1 MLIKSWTPEE
11 KFGLQVTFGV
21 HAILLL
27 LLLFIRIDKPEE
39 HRTAF
44 VEVELG
50 QYQSG
55 SLADFSQTK
64 NERVQTSRVVSPN
77 KSEAKPIQNKQ
88 VTNQNT
94 SKSVDKAKPVDA
106 PKQTEPVIS
115 DEVIKTPETEK
126 ISPELTAEQQKRQEA
141 VAPDVKKDE
150 LEKEGAKKTGDVD
163 GLKGDSNVKQGT
175 GTDENKSAPFSLKWE
190 GDIERSPQ
198 VQPLPNYNED
208 LEAVITI
215 RFEVRPDGTV
225 GRMIP
230 TKKMNPNL
238 ESEVLKTLRSWRFSR
253 LPSGVP
259 QEAQW
264 GTITFRFVLR

>member
-1 MLIKSWTPEE
+1 MINRWTKEE

-21 HAILLL
+21 HALLL
-27 LLLFIRIDKPEE
+27 LMLFFIKLDVPEE
-39 HRTAF
+39 QRTAYI
-44 VEVELG
+44 EVDLG
-50 QYQSG
+50 AFQTG
-55 SLADFSQTK
+55 SSAEFAKTK
-64 NERVQTSRVVSPN
+64 NQNVQTSRVVSPN
-77 KSEAKPIQNKQ
+77 KAEVKPIQNKQ
-88 VTNQNT
+88 VTQQNT
-94 SKSVDKAKPVDA
+94 SKSIDKAKPVDA
-106 PKQTEPVIS
+106 PDQVEEVKS
-115 DEVIKTPETEK
+115 DEIIKTPETEK
-126 ISPELTAEQQKRQEA
+126 FAPDITAEQQKREEA
-141 VAPDVKKDE
+141 VAPDVKKAE
-150 LEKEGAKKTGDVD
+150 TEKEGAQKTGDVE

-198 VQPLPNYNED
+198 VQPLPNFNED

-238 ESEVLKTLRSWRFSR
+238 ESEVLKTLRAWRFSR

-259 QEAQW
+259 QKVQW